1 MADIETALD
10 EFDKGLGDLETSIA
24 GTQAVSA
31 VFQQELEG
39 MRGAISAAGTES
51 RALTRSLS
59 TSLKN
64 AFSDLLFDG
73 AKLTDVLAGLARN
86 MANAAFNSEMSPVT
100 DAIGLFLGRGMENM
114 ISAALPFKDG
124 AAFSGGRVAAFAR
137 GGIVDGPTHFP
148 MRGGVGLMGE
158 AGPEA
163 IMPLSRG
170 ADGKLGVRGGGASA
184 VHVTM
189 NIQTP
194 DVAGFQRSRSQIAAS
209 MQRAMQSGSRNL

>member
-86 MANAAFNSEMSPVT
+86 MANAAFNSAMSPVT
-100 DAIGLFLGRGMENM
+100 DAIGGFLGRGMENM